1 MATAPVALPQQGVAS
16 REFYFAGHV
25 PSHLRAFN
33 GDSFFSLESQRWM
46 ASCTGERINFDRFC
60 SLGLP
65 WQRPQH
71 YGFEATEQFF
81 KRHCHPDLP
90 DRNVL
95 FSFVTHYRSS
105 FANRWFPFI
114 HPTLFE
120 YTVKAAYDHQQSIY
134 SPHIPSATACVFA
147 FMAFMSSSSSMTKPP
162 MNIDGQKYGHE
173 AQYLLS
179 KIFDSTATL
188 DGIQT
193 LLMITLDRSL
203 RFGDTSFI
211 EVLFSAATRF
221 IFTLRGNQYKHILQ
235 DMNVFNVH
243 CRFLFWLAYV
253 FDKEMSTRTTRPPSI
268 CDDYCD
274 LTFPSKEEI
283 AIEFDL
289 PISQTEGDTLLLLF
303 PTDLGL
309 SLNQSRIYTSL
320 YSPRAL
326 QMSDAELLKAI
337 RELDDAMDEWY
348 NRLQLQ
354 HTFDRLLS
362 GGIASHEEV
371 AHRFTFIRLQRYCC
385 IAAIH
390 QMSTGCAAWMEDQ
403 SWRLVGIN
411 LSLEVAM
418 NASRSLLREFLEVLD
433 WAQRDSFWVFYILS
447 PVMTV
452 FCSILRSPEGP
463 KANDDLALLETVAE
477 RFRVLAD
484 TQEFLGSFQDGKLL
498 KDFISE
504 LQRLAKCAI
513 LYRGSYALA

>member
-1 MATAPVALPQQGVAS
+1 MATAPVALPQQGVAY
-16 REFYFAGHV
+16 RDFYFAGHV

-46 ASCTGERINFDRFC
+46 ASCTGERIDFDRFC

-71 YGFEATEQFF
+71 CGFEATEQFF
-81 KRHCHPDLP
+81 KRHRHPDLP
-90 DRNVL
+90 DRNIL
-95 FSFVTHYRSS
+95 FSLVTHYRST
-105 FANRWFPFI
+105 FANRWLPFI

-120 YTVKAAYDHQQSIY
+120 YTVKAAYDHQPSTY

-147 FMAFMSSSSSMTKPP
+147 FMAFMGSSSSLTKSP

-179 KIFDSTATL
+179 KIFDSLATL

-203 RFGDTSFI
+203 RFGDTSSI

-221 IFTLRGNQYKHILQ
+221 IFTLRGNQYRHLLQ

-253 FDKEMSTRTTRPPSI
+253 FDKEMCMRTTRPPSI

-289 PISQTEGDTLLLLF
+289 PVSQIEGNTLLLLF

-309 SLNQSRIYTSL
+309 SLNQSKIYTSL

-326 QMSDAELLKAI
+326 QLSDAKLLKTI
-337 RELDDAMDEWY
+337 RELDDTMDGWY
-348 NRLQLQ
+348 NSLQLQ
-354 HTFDRLLS
+354 HTFDLLLLR
-362 GGIASHEEV
+362 GLASHDEV
-371 AHRFTFIRLQRYCC
+371 AHRSMFIRLQRYYC

-390 QMSTGCAAWMEDQ
+390 QMSTGCAAWMEDR

-433 WAQRDSFWVFYILS
+433 WVQKDSFWVFYIVS

-452 FCSILRSPEGP
+452 FCSILRNPAGPE
-463 KANDDLALLETVAE
+463 ANDDLALLETVTE

-484 TQEFLGSFQDGKLL
+484 TQEFLGSFQDDNLL
-498 KDFISE
+498 KGFITE

-513 LYRGSYALA
+513 LYRGNKAVA

>member
-1 MATAPVALPQQGVAS
+1 
-16 REFYFAGHV
+16 
-25 PSHLRAFN
+25 
-33 GDSFFSLESQRWM
+33 
-46 ASCTGERINFDRFC
+46 
-60 SLGLP
+60 
-65 WQRPQH
+65 
-71 YGFEATEQFF
+71 
-81 KRHCHPDLP
+81 
-90 DRNVL
+90 
-95 FSFVTHYRSS
+95 
-105 FANRWFPFI
+105 
-114 HPTLFE
+114 
-120 YTVKAAYDHQQSIY
+120 
-134 SPHIPSATACVFA
+134 
-147 FMAFMSSSSSMTKPP
+147 MTKPP

-221 IFTLRGNQYKHILQ
+221 IFTLRGNQ
-235 DMNVFNVH
+235 
-243 CRFLFWLAYV
+243 FLFWLAYV

-289 PISQTEGDTLLLLF
+289 PVSQIEGDTLLLLF

-309 SLNQSRIYTSL
+309 SLNQSKIYTSL

-326 QMSDAELLKAI
+326 QMLDAELLKAI

-354 HTFDRLLS
+354 HTFDLLLS
-362 GGIASHEEV
+362 RGLASHEEV
-371 AHRFTFIRLQRYCC
+371 AHRSTFIRLQRYCC

-403 SWRLVGIN
+403 TWRLVGIN

-433 WAQRDSFWVFYILS
+433 WVQRDSFWVFYILS

-513 LYRGSYALA
+513 LYRGSNAFA

>member
-1 MATAPVALPQQGVAS
+1 MI
-16 REFYFAGHV
+16 FA
-25 PSHLRAFN
+25 
-33 GDSFFSLESQRWM
+33 
-46 ASCTGERINFDRFC
+46 
-60 SLGLP
+60 
-65 WQRPQH
+65 
-71 YGFEATEQFF
+71 
-81 KRHCHPDLP
+81 K
-90 DRNVL
+90 
-95 FSFVTHYRSS
+95 
-105 FANRWFPFI
+105 
-114 HPTLFE
+114 
-120 YTVKAAYDHQQSIY
+120 TVQ
-134 SPHIPSATACVFA
+134 
-147 FMAFMSSSSSMTKPP
+147 
-162 MNIDGQKYGHE
+162 
-173 AQYLLS
+173 
-179 KIFDSTATL
+179 
-188 DGIQT
+188 
-193 LLMITLDRSL
+193 TLDRSL

-289 PISQTEGDTLLLLF
+289 PVSQTEGDTLLLLF

-362 GGIASHEEV
+362 GGIASQEEV

-433 WAQRDSFWVFYILS
+433 WAQRDSFWY
-447 PVMTV
+447 VMPNLV
-452 FCSILRSPEGP
+452 HCYFCLMVVEIQGFLHPIP
-463 KANDDLALLETVAE
+463 CDDSLL
-477 RFRVLAD
+477 
-484 TQEFLGSFQDGKLL
+484 
-498 KDFISE
+498 
-504 LQRLAKCAI
+504 
-513 LYRGSYALA
+513 